1 MSNEVFIKII
11 AEHIV
16 SEVLSQT
23 EDRTFEWLDNRI
35 RELISQVAGMGIAIF
50 LPSVTSLTRR

>member
-35 RELISQVAGMGIAIF
+35 RELISQVAGMGDSDIPAI
-50 LPSVTSLTRR
+50 VTSLTRR